1 MKACVIKAGSTSFDG
16 LQLCERER
24 PTPGPGEILL
34 AMKAASL
41 NFRDLGVVT
50 GQYIGGPVPRDIVA
64 LSDGCGEV
72 IGLGEGVTRFRE
84 GDRVAATF
92 FRNCVEKFP
101 DPLRDEALGAIGVD
115 GVLAE
120 YLVVNERDA
129 VLLPANLSWEE
140 GATLPCAALTAWN
153 ALMESGRPT
162 RPGDTVLLL
171 GTGGVSMQALL
182 FAKAAGARVIATSS
196 SDDKLARAQA
206 LGADLLINY
215 RNTPEWHEEVLRLTE
230 GRGVDCVVEVGGAGT
245 LARSMRS
252 IRHGGK
258 IGLIGVLTQEGDTN
272 PRMLMLR
279 AGHMHGIFVGNRV
292 MFEQMVRAIE
302 GNDIH
307 PVIDRVFAFDEAVE
321 AYRYMASQSHFGK
334 VVIRIA

>member
-24 PTPGPGEILL
+24 PAPGPGEILL

-41 NFRDLGVVT
+41 NFRDLGVVM
-50 GQYIGGPVPRDIVA
+50 GKYIGGPVPRDILA

-72 IGLGEGVTRFRE
+72 LALGEGVTRFRE

-92 FRNCVEKFP
+92 FRDCIDKLP
-101 DPLRDEALGAIGVD
+101 DPMCDAALGAIAVD

-120 YLVVNERDA
+120 YLVVKERDA

-140 GATLPCAALTAWN
+140 GATLPCAGLTAWN
-153 ALMESGRPT
+153 ALMEAGRPT
-162 RPGDTVLLL
+162 KAGDTVLLL

-196 SDDKLARAQA
+196 SDEKLARAQA

-215 RNTPEWHEEVLRLTE
+215 KKTPEWPEEVLRLTG

-245 LARSMRS
+245 LGRSMRA

-272 PRMLMLR
+272 PRPLMLK
-279 AGHMHGIFVGNRV
+279 AGNMHGIFVGNRV
-292 MFEQMVRAIE
+292 MFEQMVRAVE
-302 GNDIH
+302 GNNIH
-307 PVIDRVFAFDEAVE
+307 PVIDRVFAFDEVVE
-321 AYRYMASQSHFGK
+321 AYQYMAGQGHFGK
-334 VVIRIA
+334 IVIRID